1 MYFTARRYP
10 FTPFPPSPPDTDPES
25 VVVVGA
31 GPVGLALALGLARRG
46 VAVTVLEA
54 GDSVSYGSRAICLS
68 RHSLEVLERLGVG
81 AEFAARSLPWTSGR
95 SFHRDT
101 EVLSFE
107 MPHTDGD
114 VRAPMVNISQ
124 SVAEQI
130 LVDEIDRTEGC
141 TVRWQCRVRDCT
153 EDDGVVT
160 VRVDTPDGE
169 RDVRTRWLVAADGAR
184 STVRESLGLSLTGT
198 SYEGR
203 YVIADIHWRSP
214 LSTERRV
221 WFDPPS
227 NPGSTIILHRQ
238 PDDIWRVDYQL
249 GPDDDPETES
259 GEERIRERITRH
271 LDWLGNTEPWTLEWS
286 SLYRAHS
293 LSLDSYA
300 HGRVLFAGD
309 AAHLVPIF
317 GVRGL
322 NSGLEDA
329 DTLAWMLAPVVTGT
343 ADPALLRTYAA
354 ERRDAWCQNVEQAE
368 KSTLFMTP
376 GTPGYTMTR
385 DAVLSLANRRPVLRH
400 LINPRQSSAT
410 HSRTSPLTAP
420 STAPS
425 TAPPSGPSTPAAAVD
440 RPGPAPG
447 DPVPD
452 RVLAALSPDGPV
464 PSSLNVERGPD
475 LTVLGVRTEPG
486 ALTGFTRALRTRL
499 APAVGVRALVTCSGD
514 GRAPDTAHP
523 EERLLGPS
531 DGDLE
536 SALGAEPGEVFVLR
550 PDGLLLARLPDP
562 GHLGS
567 ADALADHILQGG
579 NR

>member
-1 MYFTARRYP
+1 MYFTPRRYD
-10 FTPFPPSPPDTDPES
+10 FTPFPASPPDAEPET

-31 GPVGLALALGLARRG
+31 GPVGLASALGLARRG
-46 VAVTVLEA
+46 VPVTVLES
-54 GDSVSYGSRAICLS
+54 GDSVAYGSRAICLS
-68 RHSLEVLERLGVG
+68 RHSLEVLERLGLG
-81 AEFAARSLPWTSGR
+81 EQFAEHSLPWTSGR

-107 MPHTDGD
+107 MPQADGD
-114 VRAPMVNISQ
+114 VRTPMVNISQ

-130 LVDEIDRTEGC
+130 LVDAIETTENC
-141 TVRWQCRVRDCT
+141 DVRWQCRVLGCT
-153 EDDGVVT
+153 EQDGVVT
-160 VRVDTPDGE
+160 VRVATPDGPKE
-169 RDVRTRWLVAADGAR
+169 LRTRWLIAADGAR
-184 STVRESLGLSLTGT
+184 STVRESLGLHLSGT

-227 NPGSTIILHRQ
+227 NPGSTLILHRQ

-249 GPDDDPETES
+249 GSQDDPEAEIA
-259 GEERIRERITRH
+259 EDRIRDRITRH

-293 LSLDSYA
+293 LSLDSYV

-329 DTLAWMLAPVVTGT
+329 DTLSWTLASVVHGT
-343 ADPALLRTYAA
+343 AAPALLEVYAA
-354 ERRDAWCQNVEQAE
+354 ERREAWRQNVEQAE

-376 GTPGYTMTR
+376 GTHGYAMTR
-385 DAVLSLANRRPVLRH
+385 DAVLTLANRRPVLRH

-410 HSRTSPLTAP
+410 HSRTSPLTTTMAEHDP
-420 STAPS
+420 QGSDPQE
-425 TAPPSGPSTPAAAVD
+425 
-440 RPGPAPG
+440 PAPG

-452 RVLAALSPDGPV
+452 RIVQVDTSDGPR
-464 PSSLNVERGPD
+464 SSGFNAERGPD
-475 LTVLGVRTEPG
+475 FTVLGVHTDPG
-486 ALTGFTRALRTRL
+486 TLTDFVQDLRQRL
-499 APAVGVRALVTCSGD
+499 APAVGVRALVTRHEHSHEQATPG
-514 GRAPDTAHP
+514 PQ
-523 EERLLGPS
+523 ERLLDDAAGT
-531 DGDLE
+531 L
-536 SALGAEPGEVFVLR
+536 ARAFGAESGEVFVIR
-550 PDGLLLARLPDP
+550 PDGLLLGRFP
-562 GHLGS
+562 GSEHL
-567 ADALADHILQGG
+567 DAPEKLADHILQGG
-579 NR
+579 TR